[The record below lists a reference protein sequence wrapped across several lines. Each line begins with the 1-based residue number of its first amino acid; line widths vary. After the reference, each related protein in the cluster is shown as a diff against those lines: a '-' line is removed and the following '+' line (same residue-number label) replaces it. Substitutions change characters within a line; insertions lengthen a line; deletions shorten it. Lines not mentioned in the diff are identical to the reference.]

1 MQKNLSFVSAP
12 GYLVHGWCSVNPEKV
27 GGILFSDCVPFVS
40 SSVLNATSLFQA
52 LRSIGS
58 PCFQSH

>member
-12 GYLVHGWCSVNPEKV
+12 GYLVHGWCSINPEKV

-40 SSVLNATSLFQA
+40 SSLSSMPLPYFRLSEA
-52 LRSIGS
+52 
-58 PCFQSH
+58 